1 MRELFAK
8 LFRRH
13 APTENDLD
21 SEILAHIEL
30 RVDDNIAAGMTPVEA
45 HDEARRHFGNA
56 LLTRER
62 VREAWRFP
70 RIDSFGQDL
79 RYGLR
84 GVRRSPGF
92 ALAVILTLALGI
104 GATTAIF
111 SVVYNV
117 LLRPLP
123 YPGGER
129 LVGLGEV
136 AGQANGISVTWI
148 NYRYWRAEN
157 RTFEEMAAMEQADF
171 TMTGRGEA
179 QITHGAMVTPSFF
192 RITSAHA
199 QLGRLFTD
207 ADDQVGAPG
216 VAVLTWEFW
225 NKTLA
230 SEPAALG
237 ATLML
242 NGKLYQVIGVLR
254 PAARVLMSRADYYVP
269 IGPVVGRK
277 TSRAAHGSIGVIG
290 LLKPG
295 VTLSGART
303 NLNEIM
309 QRLALSDP
317 GPESSHRASASFLT
331 ESIVGDVRQTL
342 LMLMAAVALLLL
354 IACANVSS
362 LLLVRGAAR
371 TREIAIRTSIGAGRA
386 RVARQLLTEN
396 LALSLFGGGLGVV
409 IAFGYLRA
417 LIALAPKSLPR
428 LSEVALDLPVLG
440 FALAVTTV
448 TAALAGL
455 MPVLAAGRLDVASA
469 LRDGAVGSGSAVRGQ
484 RLRSALVVG
493 EIAVTLLLSYTS
505 AGLIRSLIAAQ
516 HADPGFD
523 SHNLLAL
530 ALQVS
535 PAEYKTSDQV
545 RQFYATLTDALRRQ
559 PGVFDVALVTCPP
572 GAGDCGDWWYS
583 PLDRSALARADV
595 PLTLFLAADV
605 SYFRTMGIRLLA
617 GREFGPGDR
626 TGSPLVTIVNENL
639 ARRWWLSPQAA
650 IGQRIK
656 FGGPYNEGDLVEIVG
671 VTVNV
676 SQMGLDGEKQPQMF
690 FPWAQDG
697 AVPAFLN
704 SASVMMRTKGNP
716 AALIPAVRRTLS
728 SLNRN
733 LPIRSLKPFDELL
746 GATLARRRFSTL
758 LLGVFAALA
767 MALAGA
773 GIYGVLNY
781 WVSVRNREIAV
792 RMALGARRPT
802 ILRWA
807 GWQALRLALAGIAL
821 GAAGGWSAASF
832 LKSMVYG
839 ASERSPATM
848 LLAIVVVLAIVA
860 LAAGLPA
867 WRATRVDVNRN
878 LREA

>member
-8 LFRRH
+8 LFGRQ

-21 SEILAHIEL
+21 GEILAHIEL
-30 RVDDNIAAGMTPVEA
+30 RMDDNIAAGMTPAEA
-45 HDEARRHFGNA
+45 RDEARRHFGNA

-104 GATTAIF
+104 GASTAIF

-129 LVGLGEV
+129 LVGLGEI
-136 AGQANGISVTWI
+136 AGQADGISVTWI
-148 NYRYWRAEN
+148 NYLHWRAEN
-157 RTFEEMAAMEQADF
+157 RAFEEMAATEQADF

-199 QLGRLFTD
+199 QRGRLFTD
-207 ADDQVGAPG
+207 TDDQVGAPG
-216 VAVLTWEFW
+216 VAILTWEFW
-225 NKTLA
+225 NKTFA
-230 SEPAALG
+230 AEPAALG
-237 ATLML
+237 ATLVL
-242 NGKLYQVIGVLR
+242 NGKAYQVIGVLR

-295 VTLSGART
+295 VTLSAARA

-317 GPESSHRASASFLT
+317 GPESSHRASAAFLT
-331 ESIVGDVRQTL
+331 ESIGGDVRQTL
-342 LMLMAAVALLLL
+342 LILMAAVALLLL

-396 LALSLFGGGLGVV
+396 LALSLFGGGLGVL
-409 IAFGYLRA
+409 IAFGCLRA

-428 LSEVALDLPVLG
+428 FSEMALDLPVLG
-440 FALAVTTV
+440 FAVAVTIV

-455 MPVLAAGRLDVASA
+455 VPVLAAGRLDVASA
-469 LRDGAVGSGSAVRGQ
+469 LRDGAVGSAVRGQ
-484 RLRSALVVG
+484 HLRGALVVG
-493 EIAVTLLLSYTS
+493 EIAVTLLLSYAS

-530 ALQVS
+530 GLQVS
-535 PAEYKTSDQV
+535 PAEYKNRDQV

-583 PLDRSALARADV
+583 PLDRSTLARADV

-617 GREFGPGDR
+617 GREFGPADR
-626 TGSPLVTIVNENL
+626 TGSPLVTIVNEHL
-639 ARRWWLSPQAA
+639 ARRWWPSPQAA

-671 VTVNV
+671 VTANV

-733 LPIRSLKPFDELL
+733 LPIRSLKPFDEQL
-746 GATLARRRFSTL
+746 GATLERRRFSTL

-767 MALAGA
+767 MALAGV

-807 GWQALRLALAGIAL
+807 GSQALRLALVGIVL
-821 GAAGGWSAASF
+821 GAAGGWSAARL

-839 ASERSPATM
+839 VSERSPVTM
-848 LLAIVVVLAIVA
+848 LLAIVMVLAIVA

-867 WRATRVDVNRN
+867 WRATRVDVSRN